1 MVKIQKSEDYMLN
14 KRKSA
19 FTLAEILVTL
29 MIIGVISVLT
39 IPGLQQNAQIQANVA
54 AAKKAYSTVSNATK
68 ELKTAKGPIRFW
80 DMSSAKTIADM
91 YKERVNINPYDIE
104 SYPIKNVD
112 GSSGDSSSLFGQN
125 NSFMSADGMYF
136 FITGISSTCTGDG
149 ANTCFRVNVDTN
161 ASKGPNK
168 IGYDLVSFV
177 VTPEGVIPAG
187 TPQPSS
193 GSDAGNGSDSGT
205 TDTAPSGGWDKTV
218 QIITEGK
225 ISW

>member
-1 MVKIQKSEDYMLN
+1 MSEN
-14 KRKSA
+14 KSA
-19 FTLAEILVTL
+19 FTLAEILITL
-29 MIIGVISVLT
+29 MIIGVIAAMT
-39 IPGLQQNAQIQANVA
+39 IPGLQQDAQIQANVA

-68 ELKTAKGPIRFW
+68 EIKTAKGPIRFW
-80 DMSSAKTIADM
+80 DMSSAKNVADL
-91 YKERVNINPYDIE
+91 YKERININPYDIK

-112 GSSGDSSSLFGQN
+112 GTDGDSSSMFGQG
-125 NSFMSADGMYF
+125 NSFMSADGMFF
-136 FITGISSTCTGDG
+136 FIVGVSGTCTGDG

-161 ASKGPNK
+161 AQKGPNK
-168 IGYDLVSFV
+168 IGFDLVSFV

-193 GSDAGNGSDSGT
+193 GSDAGNGADSGT

>member
-1 MVKIQKSEDYMLN
+1 MFKN
-14 KRKSA
+14 KSA
-19 FTLAEILVTL
+19 FTLAEVLVTL
-29 MIIGVISVLT
+29 MIIGVIAAMT
-39 IPGLQQNAQIQANVA
+39 IPGLQQDAQIQANVA

-68 ELKTAKGPIRFW
+68 EIKTAKGPIRFW
-80 DMSSAKTIADM
+80 DMTSAKNIADL
-91 YKERVNINPYDIE
+91 YKERININPYDIE

-112 GSSGDSSSLFGQN
+112 GSDGDSSMFGQG
-125 NSFMSADGMYF
+125 NSFMSADGMFF
-136 FITGISSTCTGDG
+136 FIVGVSGTCTGDG

-161 ASKGPNK
+161 AQKGPNK
-168 IGYDLVSFV
+168 IGFDLVSFV

-193 GSDAGNGSDSGT
+193 GSDAGNGADSGT